1 MRTLRFI
8 LLSLVSA
15 GLFAQ
20 VDIRLR
26 DRSPYLVLGRNLAW
40 GQSGYG
46 GIENNYMFT
55 PLNPDQGICVFVTN
69 NNPTS
74 SHALTIESWQT
85 GDPGVT
91 SYTGNT
97 GRFVQDT
104 VQGTYSPVPAGST
117 LSAYVH
123 TSAGAVVTLK
133 VRGTSAQSGSPD
145 TADLY
150 LVQTS
155 SGSCGPVQG
164 GQQTVM
170 GAQPEG
176 QINTSN
182 PIVVGGISYQNYI
195 RSLALNPQ
203 GLVAVSGCS
212 TSTNYAYTV
221 LQSVPTSS
229 TSLGTHPCLSKL
241 SLSNSTTGTINVTV
255 TDGGGTNCILC
266 SFPLAAN
273 STAILDTTGLYFT
286 GGVKWFASATGV
298 YGSAWFR

>member
-1 MRTLRFI
+1 MQTLRFI
-8 LLSLVSA
+8 LLLLVSVT
-15 GLFAQ
+15 LFAQ

-74 SHALTIESWQT
+74 SHTLTIESWQT

-133 VRGTSAQSGSPD
+133 VWGTSAQSGSPD

-170 GAQPEG
+170 GAQPAG
-176 QINTSN
+176 QTNTSN
-182 PIVVGGISYQNYI
+182 PVVLGGVDGNGTIRNIKLNTTGLLSQSVCDSLSIVSIPLQ
-195 RSLALNPQ
+195 
-203 GLVAVSGCS
+203 AVPT
-212 TSTNYAYTV
+212 TSTLIYSHN
-221 LQSVPTSS
+221 
-229 TSLGTHPCLSKL
+229 CLNKL

-255 TDGGGTNCILC
+255 TDGNGTNCILC
-266 SFPLAAN
+266 SYPLAAN
-273 STAILDTTGLYFT
+273 STAILDTAGLYFT
-286 GGVKWFASATGV
+286 GGVKWFASSTGV